1 MEPRAIMVGVFKKF
15 GGASLG
21 ARAMRSSFWTTG
33 SFVSSQVI
41 RLLSN
46 LVLTRLLF
54 PEAFGMMAL
63 VTVFIQ
69 GLANFSDVG
78 VTPAILQSKRGDDP
92 DFLNTAWTIQ
102 IFRGVALWLVACA
115 IGFPLAW
122 FYDEPML
129 AQIMPIAGLG
139 LLIIGFKP
147 TRLDTANRHLLLG
160 RVAAIEVAV
169 QIIGVVF
176 AIALAWWLK
185 SVWALVI
192 SGLLSQLVMLGL
204 AFGFLPGLVNT
215 FRWEKAARH
224 ELVNFGKWIFLST
237 VCGFFFFQADKILI
251 GKWLPLDDFGVYN
264 IGFFLATVPMM
275 LGNVMVGKVL
285 IPIYREAPPKDS
297 PANFAKLRKMRFVV
311 TGALVAMV
319 AVASLLGVWAVELLY
334 DPRYAAAGAVVV
346 VLALMQLPQII
357 SLTYDQAALA
367 AGDSK
372 RFFILYLARAFFMFG
387 AVLVGLELG
396 GLFGAI
402 IGQGVA
408 YAMIYPVV
416 VWLSRHTGAWDPLHD
431 AVFGVL
437 SVLISALA
445 LWVNWAPVAQLMA
458 K

>member
-1 MEPRAIMVGVFKKF
+1 MAGLFKKLS
-15 GGASLG
+15 GASLG
-21 ARAMRSSFWTTG
+21 ARAARSSFWTMG
-33 SFVSSQVI
+33 SFASSQLI
-41 RLLSN
+41 RLASN
-46 LVLTRLLF
+46 LILTRLLF

-92 DFLNTAWTIQ
+92 AFLNTAWTIQ
-102 IFRGVALWLVACA
+102 VIRGVFLWIAACI
-115 IGFPLAW
+115 IGLPMAW
-122 FYDEPML
+122 FYGEPLL
-129 AQIMPIAGLG
+129 AQIMPVAGLS
-139 LLIIGFKP
+139 LLIMGFKP
-147 TRLDTANRHLLLG
+147 TRWDTANRHLLLG

-169 QIIGVVF
+169 QLIGVLF
-176 AIALAWWLK
+176 AIALAWYMR

-192 SGLLSQLVMLGL
+192 SGVLSQIVMLGL
-204 AFGFLPGLVNT
+204 ANGYLPGLKNV
-215 FRWEKAARH
+215 FRWEKAARA
-224 ELVNFGKWIFLST
+224 ELINFGKWIFLST

-251 GKWLPLDDFGVYN
+251 GKWLPLDEFGVYN
-264 IGFFLATVPMM
+264 IGFFLATVPTM

-285 IPIYREAPPKDS
+285 IPIYREAPPKES
-297 PANFAKLRKMRFVV
+297 AANFQKLRKMRFVV

-319 AVASLLGVWAVELLY
+319 AIASLLGVWAVDVMY

-346 VLALMQLPQII
+346 VLTLMQLPQLI

-372 RFFILYLARAFFMFG
+372 RFFLLYLARAVFMFG
-387 AVLVGLELG
+387 LVLIGLEMG

-408 YAMIYPVV
+408 YLMIYPVV

-431 AVFGVL
+431 AIFFVISAMIVLIAL
-437 SVLISALA
+437 SVHWEAISGIVPA
-445 LWVNWAPVAQLMA
+445 
-458 K
+458 